1 MLTYGVHLT
10 GPAAA
15 FAMAYRRQKKIG
27 NQIYEGEHIVTPGVF
42 DYHRPGTVEEV
53 LELLARFGDEGKVLA
68 GGHSLVPMMKL
79 RLAEPAHLID
89 INAIAGLSGISEEGD
104 TIVIG
109 AGTTQAEVLASDIL
123 AQKCQ
128 ILPDTAALIADPQV
142 RNCGTVG
149 GNCANGDPGNDYP
162 AVMMVLGASYELQSQ
177 NGTRTVA
184 ARDFYEGVYAT
195 ALAENEL
202 LTAVQIPTPATGT
215 GMSYQKLKRKVGD
228 FAIAAAAVTLAMS
241 GGSCSVAAIA
251 LTNVGDTAQLVP
263 AAGDA
268 LKGTAVDAAAIQAAA
283 DAAMAACD
291 PVADLRGTVEYR
303 TAMVGQMTRQ
313 AIAEALSR
321 AGGS

>member
-1 MLTYGVHLT
+1 MAT
-10 GPAAA
+10 G
-15 FAMAYRRQKKIG
+15 FALSYG
-27 NQIYEGEHIVTPGVF
+27 NQKGNDANRGEHIVTPGVF

-109 AGTTQAEVLASDIL
+109 AGTTQAEVLASDLL

-177 NGTRTVA
+177 SGTRTVA

-241 GGSCSVAAIA
+241 GGSCSEAAIA
-251 LTNVGDTAQLVP
+251 LTNVGDTALLVP
-263 AAGDA
+263 GAADA